1 MATEEI
7 WIIGT
12 EPPCPR
18 CVYLTRVVK
27 DIVTTAGVPASVR
40 HLAYTC
46 DEARQFAAS
55 LGLQPGTAKDVARI
69 AAVDVDWKRIHALID
84 GPTDSG
90 RLFRQVS
97 GNIHF
102 LRPANVNP

>member
-40 HLAYTC
+40 HLAYIC
-46 DEARQFAAS
+46 NAARRFAAS
-55 LGLQPGTAKDVARI
+55 LELQPARQRTSLASPQI
-69 AAVDVDWKRIHALID
+69 KSQTI
-84 GPTDSG
+84 
-90 RLFRQVS
+90 
-97 GNIHF
+97 
-102 LRPANVNP
+102 